1 MSNALKS
8 LLLLMIATLFL
19 GCSEYSKIVKNDNYD
34 EKLQKAESMYAA
46 RSFNRALVLYEQV
59 YQRYPRE
66 GRGEIAYFRLA
77 QCYWEIEDYFMAGYY
92 FRNFVTRFPFSPKA
106 EESLFMSAM
115 CAVKNSPEPALDQE
129 ETLMAIN
136 ELQLFVNRYP
146 ESELVDSCNSVMDA
160 MRFKLETKAF
170 NAVELYAKTERYQA
184 AVVSA
189 KTFIDEYPQS
199 IYRETAA
206 LIMLE
211 NAFILADNSIFSRKK
226 ERLEDVLE
234 IYTNYSSDLNRRR
247 YQTRANEFYKRTAD
261 LLVGVDEQVAFN
273 ELLSTFAKTGT
284 ESKRKKIQYLEETIK
299 RYYNFVDQYPN
310 SQFMKKA
317 TDTFEK
323 AQKELANLS

>member
-1 MSNALKS
+1 
-8 LLLLMIATLFL
+8 
-19 GCSEYSKIVKNDNYD
+19 
-34 EKLQKAESMYAA
+34 
-46 RSFNRALVLYEQV
+46 
-59 YQRYPRE
+59 
-66 GRGEIAYFRLA
+66 
-77 QCYWEIEDYFMAGYY
+77 
-92 FRNFVTRFPFSPKA
+92 
-106 EESLFMSAM
+106 
-115 CAVKNSPEPALDQE
+115 
-129 ETLMAIN
+129 
-136 ELQLFVNRYP
+136 
-146 ESELVDSCNSVMDA
+146 
-160 MRFKLETKAF
+160 
-170 NAVELYAKTERYQA
+170 LYAKTERYQA

-206 LIMLE
+206 FIMLE

-284 ESKRKKIQYLEETIK
+284 ESKGKKIQYLEETIK